1 MLIEICCPVFMTLSN
16 ICYAAFHESNWI
28 FLKKSFV
35 IDFWKALKFA
45 SKRAFIELLFYGAHN
60 DATFLVF
67 SFHICA
73 HFMHWKYLSNV
84 NVSVSYTTLSHIHN
98 CFTSLGKNQK
108 MYLHE
113 HLISNQKTIP
123 KAIASRGG
131 SRAAATCKMECF
143 VIIVNSH

>member
-1 MLIEICCPVFMTLSN
+1 MIEIWCHVFKTLWN
-16 ICYAAFHESNWI
+16 ICYGAFHESNWI

-45 SKRAFIELLFYGAHN
+45 SKRAFIELLFHGAQN
-60 DATFLVF
+60 DATFLLF
-67 SFHICA
+67 SFQICA
-73 HFMHWKYLSNV
+73 HFTYWKYFSHV

-98 CFTSLGKNQK
+98 CFASLGKNQK

-113 HLISNQKTIP
+113 HLISNQKNIP

-143 VIIVNSH
+143 VIIVNSR